1 MTNRSVNT
9 GLFILIALVLALL
22 VGTIIVQ
29 VALHKNPFTY
39 AHEPQTQY
47 LADIPPMEVLS
58 ISHLDLEMII
68 RDYTTII
75 VNQDCSISIDVVN
88 PFYGDDDE
96 YSIKVDYNMSQP
108 YENNT
113 VIHYY
118 QD

>member
-9 GLFILIALVLALL
+9 GLYILVALVLSLL

-29 VALHKNPFTY
+29 VSLYKNPFTY
-39 AHEPQTQY
+39 NHNTQY
-47 LADIPPMEVLS
+47 IADIPEMELRT
-58 ISHLDLEMII
+58 ISHLDLHTII
-68 RDYTTII
+68 QDYTTII
-75 VNQDCSISIDVVN
+75 VNQDGSISIDVVN

-96 YSIKVDYNMSQP
+96 ESIKVDYNLSQP

-113 VIHYY
+113 VIHYF